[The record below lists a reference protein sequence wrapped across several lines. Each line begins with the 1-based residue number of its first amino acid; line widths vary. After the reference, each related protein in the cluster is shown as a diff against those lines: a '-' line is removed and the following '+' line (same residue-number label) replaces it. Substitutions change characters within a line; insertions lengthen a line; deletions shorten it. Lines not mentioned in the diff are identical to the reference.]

1 MHGFSWTKL
10 RAKYVINSRFVDEI
24 AGKMWYDKI
33 NVSVKRF
40 HKSCLWLFCMKL
52 NAADAKGNIGGND
65 MAKAV
70 KAPEP
75 KTISKEELKQKFVQV
90 LHDDFQTT
98 PEEASDQQV
107 YEALTK
113 IVVGILKAKRRHFTV
128 KNRSEGKKKIYYLS
142 MEFLMGRSL
151 KTSIYNLEMVDETV
165 AMLKDFGISING
177 IYEMEP
183 DAGLGNGGLGRL
195 AACYLDALAAD
206 GYHATGYSILYEYGI
221 FKQKLE
227 DGWQTELPDNWLPGG
242 SAMLVPVPSAA
253 IEVKFDGN
261 LKEYWDNNFHCVELE
276 NYTSVLAV
284 PYDMFVS
291 GYDSE
296 AVSKLRL
303 WKAEVPSFDMAM
315 FNKGDYSK
323 ALGRNIMSQAITKV
337 LYPNDNHAEGKS
349 LRLRQQYFL
358 VAASVGDIVNTHMNV
373 YGTMDNLADKVAI
386 HINDTHPTLAIP
398 ELMRILLDDCG
409 YDWDKAWDIVT
420 HTFAYTN
427 HTVMPEALEK
437 WDCNLLKSVTPR
449 IFSIIVE
456 INERYCKKLW
466 DMYHDEGKVT
476 HMSIIENNMVK
487 MATLCVHASHHV
499 NGVAKIHS
507 EIIKKETFKDEYQYT
522 PEKFTNVTNGIA
534 YRRWLYQSNEGL
546 TSLLKDC
553 IGDGF
558 LKDASE
564 LSKFKAFADD
574 KAVLEKLT
582 KIKKENKERFAK
594 YVKNQYGVALNT
606 DSIFDVQVKRLH
618 EYKRQQLNALNIIA
632 EYNYLK
638 ANPDAPFVPKTYIF
652 AAKAA
657 PGYYMAKQIIKL
669 IWNISQE
676 LRKDPKLNKKL
687 NVIFMEDYCVSLSEI
702 LMPAANISEQISLA
716 GTEASG
722 TGNMKL
728 MINGAIT
735 LGTLDGA
742 NVEIH
747 EQVGDENILLF
758 GMNVDEVEAAKPNYK
773 PIDVYNSNGVL
784 RAAVDRLVSGING
797 EQFNEIANSLK
808 TTDTY
813 MAFADFASYQDAQ
826 RRASESYSDT
836 EKWAKMSLMNIAGAG
851 IFSADRAV
859 DEYAKN
865 IWNLTK

>member
-1 MHGFSWTKL
+1 
-10 RAKYVINSRFVDEI
+10 
-24 AGKMWYDKI
+24 
-33 NVSVKRF
+33 
-40 HKSCLWLFCMKL
+40 
-52 NAADAKGNIGGND
+52 
-65 MAKAV
+65 MAKTA
-70 KAPEP
+70 KPATSR
-75 KTISKEELKQKFVQV
+75 TISKEELKKQFVDV
-90 LHDDFQTT
+90 LHNDFQTT
-98 PEEASDQQV
+98 PDEASDQQV

-113 IVVGILKAKRRHFTV
+113 IIVGILKAKRRHFTV
-128 KNRSEGKKKIYYLS
+128 KNRSEGKKKVYYLS

-151 KTSIYNLEMVDETV
+151 KTSIYNLQMKDVTV
-165 AMLKDFGISING
+165 EMLKDFGISINS

-206 GYHATGYSILYEYGI
+206 GYHATGYSILYEFGI

-227 DGWQTELPDNWLPGG
+227 EGWQTELPDNWLPGG
-242 SAMLVPVPSAA
+242 SALLVPLPTQA
-253 IEVKFDGN
+253 VKVRFDGK
-261 LKEYWDNNFHCVELE
+261 LKEQWDNNFHSVELE
-276 NYTSVLAV
+276 DYTSVLAV
-284 PYDMFVS
+284 PYDMYVS
-291 GYDSE
+291 GYGSE

-358 VAASVGDIVNTHMNV
+358 VAASVGDIVNTHLNV
-373 YGTMDNLADKVAI
+373 YGTLDNLADKVAI

-398 ELMRILLDDCG
+398 ELMRIMLDDCG
-409 YDWDKAWDIVT
+409 YDWDTAWNIVT

-437 WDCNLLKSVTPR
+437 WECNLLKSVVPR
-449 IFSIIVE
+449 IYSIIIE

-466 DMYHDEGKVT
+466 DMYHDEAKVSR
-476 HMSIIENNMVK
+476 MSIVENNMVK
-487 MATLCVHASHHV
+487 MANLCVHASHHV

-507 EIIKKETFKDEYQYT
+507 EIIKRETFRDEYEYT

-546 TSLLKDC
+546 TALLRET

-558 LKDASE
+558 LRDASK
-564 LSKFKAFADD
+564 LADFKKFKND
-574 KAVLEKLT
+574 KAVLERLG
-582 KIKKENKERFAK
+582 KIKRENKEAFAK
-594 YVKNQYGVALNT
+594 YVKNRYGTELNV

-638 ANPDAPFVPKTYIF
+638 ANPNAPFVPKTYIF

-676 LRKDPKLNKKL
+676 LKKDPVLNQKL

-702 LMPAANISEQISLA
+702 LMPAADISEQISLA

-728 MINGAIT
+728 MVNGAVT

-742 NVEIH
+742 NVEIF
-747 EQVGDENILLF
+747 EQVGEENILLF
-758 GMNVDEVEAAKPNYK
+758 GMNVDEVEKRKPNYR
-773 PIDVYNSNGVL
+773 PIDIYNSNQILKG
-784 RAAVDRLVSGING
+784 AVDTLTSGING
-797 EQFNEIANSLK
+797 EHFGEIANTLK
-808 TTDTY
+808 NTDAY
-813 MAFADFASYQDAQ
+813 MAFADFDSYQAAQ
-826 RRASESYSDT
+826 KRASESYTDT
-836 EKWAKMSLMNIAGAG
+836 KKWAQMSLANIAGAG
-851 IFSADRAV
+851 IFSADRSV
-859 DEYAKN
+859 EEYAKY
-865 IWNLTK
+865 IWKLEK